1 MKPTLLILA
10 AGMGSRYG
18 GIKQIDG
25 VGPNGEIIIEY
36 SVYDAIRAGFGKV
49 VFVIRKAIE
58 TDFKAIF
65 EGKFDHLIKVE
76 YVFQETENET
86 HGLVNQ
92 PLTRTKPWG
101 TGHAILMASAVIHEP
116 FVAINADD
124 FYGYDA
130 FRLMADFLK
139 NACTPQHYC
148 MVGYTLQNTLS
159 ENGTVSRG
167 VCRVNDAG
175 HLTSVVEHLGIERL
189 ENNTVV
195 FVNEQTNGQ
204 EDLDENAVVSMNYWG
219 FHPTVFDA
227 LRTQFQ
233 DFARKNW
240 DNPKAEFYIPT
251 VVSTLINTQ
260 KADVTV
266 LTSSGQWYGVTYRE
280 DRATVQTAFTKMLNE
295 KVYPQSLWH

>member
-58 TDFKAIF
+58 ADFKAIF

-86 HGLVNQ
+86 QNLVSQ

-101 TGHAILMASAVIHEP
+101 TGHAILMASKVIHEP

-139 NACTPQHYC
+139 KDCTPQHFC

-189 ENNTVV
+189 ENNNVI
-195 FVNEQTNGQ
+195 FVNEQNKQ

-219 FHPTVFDA
+219 FHPTIFDA

-251 VVSTLINTQ
+251 VVSTLINAK

-280 DRATVQTAFTKMLNE
+280 DRATVQTAFTKMLDE
-295 KVYPQSLWH
+295 KVYPQSLWA